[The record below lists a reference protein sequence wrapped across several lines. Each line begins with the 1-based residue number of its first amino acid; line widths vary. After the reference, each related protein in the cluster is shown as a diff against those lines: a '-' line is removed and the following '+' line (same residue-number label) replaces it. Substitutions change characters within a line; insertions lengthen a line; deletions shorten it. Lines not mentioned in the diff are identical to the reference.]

1 MKLSYLLVFLTT
13 INVSAS
19 LYSQSAKLDIAV
31 KNTSVR
37 EVLKLLEKQS
47 DFRFFYSDDF
57 SDLNRRV
64 SLTAQGKTISDILSM
79 MLNEGT
85 VTYKV
90 LENNVVVITPS
101 QNMQVIQI
109 TGKVSDSKTG
119 EPLVGVS
126 VTIPGTTQG
135 TVTDIDGNYSI
146 AVPSQSS
153 QLAFSFIGYL
163 SETVTLTGQTVVDV
177 KLVED
182 IKALE
187 EVVVVG
193 YGVRK
198 KESVTGA
205 ISGVT
210 AEDMDRVH
218 ASTVSAALAGKL
230 AGVSFRMA
238 DGRPGSGANVQIRNM
253 GAPLFVIDG
262 FQKDA
267 GTFNNISPN
276 DIESISILKDASA
289 SVYGSRGANGVVL
302 VTTKRGKVG
311 SKNTINVDAYTGWQ
325 NWSRF
330 PETVNAYEWMTGK
343 ADAELNSL
351 ARSTQITPSELERWK
366 AGTESGYKS
375 FDWYDFIIQPN
386 SPLNSINI
394 NAQGGNERINYY
406 LSGTRLFQNSVLGR
420 QFTFER
426 YNINSSVDAKIS
438 KSLKVGMQVTGRIET
453 RDNPG
458 VPGGDDYW
466 APRFALF
473 RNRPTERPFAND
485 NPEYINDI
493 GHNDTNWALFTK
505 DKSGYWT
512 ENWRVFQAN
521 FNAEYQLPVK
531 GLAVSGKYSYYLADR
546 VMNGHEY
553 TYQTY
558 RYNETEKTYDKAF
571 AMMNPWRE
579 RGTRKKFENVYQGQ
593 ITYNNTFGKH
603 NVGAVFVAERIEVKD
618 LDTWVHAVP
627 STNVLPLLY
636 FDNVDTYD
644 DRQSEEA
651 RIGYVGRFNYDYA
664 RKYYI
669 ELSAR
674 EDASWKFISNKR
686 WGFFPSMS
694 VGWRISEENFFKSF
708 TGLANVLSDFKFRAS
723 YGILGDDDIGIGPF
737 DYLPGYNYA
746 TSRNIINGNL
756 MQGARYKGE
765 PITNLSWFTSRI
777 TDIGA
782 DFSLFNGK
790 ISGAVDYF
798 YRKRTGLKGNKY
810 DVVVPQELGYGLPQ
824 ENVNSD
830 AVVGGDGSVQY
841 NGSVGSFS
849 FVVGGNFGFARVR
862 NLETYKPRFS
872 SSLNRYYSSIEDR
885 WAGTYWGYNVI
896 GQFKS
901 FDEINNH
908 PVNNDGQ
915 GNRTMLPGD
924 FIYEDVNKDG
934 MINGE
939 DVRPIG
945 YARDK
950 NPTVNYG
957 LNFSCEWKGF
967 DFKADFSGGTMYSYN
982 RNWEMRVAF
991 QNTGNLMAELYNDR
1005 WHREDIFDLNSKW
1018 VSGKYPALRWND
1030 GGHSNYRNST
1040 FWLTNVKY
1048 LRARTIELG
1057 YTIPKLITQKIGI
1070 EKTRVYVNGYNL
1082 FSLDNLKKVG
1092 VEPEIM
1098 DENGLQYPQNRFVN
1112 VGINLTF

>member
-1 MKLSYLLVFLTT
+1 MKLSYLILILTT

-37 EVLKLLEKQS
+37 DVLKLIEKQTE
-47 DFRFFYSDDF
+47 FRFFFSDDF
-57 SDLNRRV
+57 SDLNKRV
-64 SLTAQGKTISDILSM
+64 TVTAQKQNIDAILSM
-79 MLNEGT
+79 ILNEGT

-90 LENNVVVITPS
+90 LDNNVVVITPS
-101 QNMQVIQI
+101 QSFQGVNV
-109 TGKVSDSKTG
+109 TGKVIDAATG
-119 EPLVGVS
+119 EPLVGVN
-126 VTIPGTTQG
+126 VTVQGTTQG
-135 TVTDIDGNYSI
+135 TLTDPDGRYSI
-146 AVPSQSS
+146 NVSDANAT
-153 QLAFSFIGYL
+153 LLFSFIGYI
-163 SETVTLTGQTVVDV
+163 SETVKIAGRASIDISLVTDV
-177 KLVED
+177 
-182 IKALE
+182 KALE
-187 EVVVVG
+187 EIVVVG

-205 ISGVT
+205 IAGVT
-210 AEDMDRVH
+210 SEDLERVH
-218 ASTVSAALAGKL
+218 ASTVSGALAGKL

-253 GAPLFVIDG
+253 GEPLYVIDG
-262 FQKDA
+262 FQKDG
-267 GTFNNISPN
+267 GTFNNLSPN

-311 SKNTINVDAYTGWQ
+311 TKNTINVDAYTGWQ

-330 PETVNAYEWMTGK
+330 PKTVNAYEWMTGK
-343 ADAELNSL
+343 ADAEMNSL
-351 ARSTQITPSELERWK
+351 AQSTSITAAELDKWK
-366 AGTESGYKS
+366 AGTENGYKN
-375 FDWYDFIIQPN
+375 FDWYDFIIKPN
-386 SPLNSINI
+386 SPLNSVNI
-394 NAQGGNERINYY
+394 NAQGGNEKINYY
-406 LSGTRLFQNSVLGR
+406 ISGTRLFQNSVLGR

-426 YNINSSVDAKIS
+426 YNINSSVDAKVA
-438 KSLKVGMQVTGRIET
+438 KNLKVGMQVTGRIET

-473 RNRPTERPFAND
+473 RNRPTERPYAND
-485 NPEYINDI
+485 NPNYINDI
-493 GHNDTNWALFTK
+493 GHNDTNWALFSK
-505 DKSGYWT
+505 DLSGYWT
-512 ENWRVFQAN
+512 ENWRVFQVN
-521 FNAEYQLPVK
+521 FSGEYQLPVK
-531 GLAVSGKYSYYLADR
+531 GLSVGGRYSYYLADR

-558 RYNETEKTYDKAF
+558 RYNETTKTYDKAF
-571 AMMNPWRE
+571 GMMNPWRE
-579 RGTRKKFENVYQGQ
+579 RGTRKKFEYVYQGQ
-593 ITYNNTFGKH
+593 INYNNTFGKH
-603 NVGAVFVAERIEVKD
+603 NVGAVLVAERIEVND
-618 LDTWVHAVP
+618 LSTWVHAVP

-644 DRQSEEA
+644 DGQYEEA

-686 WGFFPSMS
+686 WGFFPSVS
-694 VGWRISEENFFKSF
+694 AGWRISEENFFKSL
-708 TGLANVLSDFKFRAS
+708 TGLANVVSDFKFRGS
-723 YGILGDDDIGIGPF
+723 YGILGDDNIGIGPF

-746 TSRNIINGNL
+746 TSRNIISGNL

-765 PITNLSWFTSRI
+765 PITNLSWFTSKI
-777 TDIGA
+777 TDVGA

-790 ISGAVDYF
+790 ISGSVDYF
-798 YRKRTGLKGNKY
+798 YRIRTGLKGRKY
-810 DVVVPQELGYGLPQ
+810 DVIVPSELGYNLPD

-830 AVVGGDGSVQY
+830 AVMGGDGSIQY
-841 NGSVGSFS
+841 NGGKGDFR
-849 FVVGGNFGFARVR
+849 FVVGGNFGFARTR

-872 SSLNRYYSSIEDR
+872 SSYNKYRTSVEDR
-885 WAGTYWGYNVI
+885 WAGTYWGYKVI
-896 GQFKS
+896 GQFKTVE
-901 FDEINNH
+901 EINNY
-908 PVNNDGQ
+908 PINNDGR
-915 GNRTMLPGD
+915 GNRTLLPGD
-924 FIYEDVNKDG
+924 FKYEDVNKDG
-934 MINGE
+934 VINNE

-950 NPTVNYG
+950 NPTVNFG
-957 LNFSCEWKGF
+957 LNFSCEWKGI

-991 QNTGNLMAELYNDR
+991 QNTGNLLSDLYTDR
-1005 WHREDIFDLNSKW
+1005 WHRQDIFDLNSSW
-1018 VSGKYPALRWND
+1018 VEGKYPALRWND
-1030 GGHSNYRNST
+1030 GGHSNYRTSD

-1057 YTIPKLITQKIGI
+1057 YTIPKRLTQKVGI

-1082 FSLDNLKKVG
+1082 FSFDNLKKVG

-1112 VGINLTF
+1112 VGFNLTF

>member
-1 MKLSYLLVFLTT
+1 MKLSYLLVFITT

-37 EVLKLLEKQS
+37 DVLKLLERQS
-47 DFRFFYSDDF
+47 EFRFFYSDDF
-57 SDLNRRV
+57 SDLNKRV
-64 SLTAQGKTISDILSM
+64 SLTAQGKTINDILSM

-101 QNMQVIQI
+101 QSVQIVNI
-109 TGKVSDSKTG
+109 TGKVTDSKTG
-119 EPLVGVS
+119 EPLVGVG

-135 TVTDIDGNYSI
+135 TVTDIDGKYSI
-146 AVPSQSS
+146 SVPSQDAS
-153 QLAFSFIGYL
+153 LTFSFIGYL
-163 SETVTLTGQTVVDV
+163 SETVTLIGQTVVDV

-351 ARSTQITPSELERWK
+351 ARSTQISAAELDKWK
-366 AGTESGYKS
+366 AGTENGYKS

-394 NAQGGNERINYY
+394 NAQGGNDKINYY

-426 YNINSSVDAKIS
+426 YNINSSVDARIS

-473 RNRPTERPFAND
+473 RNRPTERPYAND

-521 FNAEYQLPVK
+521 FNAEYQLPIK
-531 GLAVSGKYSYYLADR
+531 GLSVSGKYSYYLADR
-546 VMNGHEY
+546 LMNGHEY

-558 RYNETEKTYDKAF
+558 RYNESNKNYDKAF

-593 ITYNNTFGKH
+593 VTYNNTFGKH

-618 LDTWVHAVP
+618 IEQWVHAVP

-664 RKYYI
+664 RKYYL

-686 WGFFPSMS
+686 WGFFPSVS
-694 VGWRISEENFFKSF
+694 AGWRISEENFFKSL
-708 TGLANVLSDFKFRAS
+708 TGLANVLSDFKLRGS

-841 NGSVGSFS
+841 FGNAGDFS
-849 FVVGGNFGFARVR
+849 FVIGGNFGFARAR

-872 SSLNRYYSSIEDR
+872 SALNKYYTSSEDR

-901 FDEINNH
+901 FEEINNY

-924 FIYEDVNKDG
+924 LIYEDVNKDG

-957 LNFSCEWKGF
+957 LNFSCQWKGF

-991 QNTGNLMAELYNDR
+991 QNTGNLMAELYNNR
-1005 WHREDIFDLNSKW
+1005 WHRTDLFNLNSEW

-1057 YTIPKLITQKIGI
+1057 YTIPKVITQKIGI

-1112 VGINLTF
+1112 VGVNLTF